1 MLGINDSGWDQEG
14 RFYLLAVA
22 EFWQN
27 ADFDFAGFLFMAK
40 ILALDTSTDACSVAL
55 NCDGHITSLFELAAK
70 SHTQRLLP
78 MVDELLQ
85 ASNVSLGDL
94 DALAFGRGPGSFTGL
109 RICMGVVQGLAFG
122 ANLPVIPV
130 STLSAM
136 AVGYWRQFALSS
148 PLASSATTNPPV
160 LVALD
165 ARMDEVYWALFA
177 AQDGQLEAQA
187 LTQEAVSAPAL
198 VARNDTV
205 LAMQQAFVA
214 IGSGWHYPALSPIQP
229 AQVHLAMYPHAED
242 IARIAAEYYARSET
256 MPICDAAP
264 VYLRDSVSWQ
274 KRQRIR
280 TTS

>member
-1 MLGINDSGWDQEG
+1 
-14 RFYLLAVA
+14 
-22 EFWQN
+22 
-27 ADFDFAGFLFMAK
+27 MAN

-55 NCDGHITSLFELAAK
+55 NCNGHVTSLFELAAK

-85 ASNVSLGDL
+85 MANISLNDL

-148 PLASSATTNPPV
+148 TLSSSANAYPPV

-165 ARMDEVYWALFA
+165 ARMDEVYWALFT
-177 AQDGQLEAQA
+177 AQDGQLEAKA
-187 LTQEAVSAPAL
+187 LTPEAVSAPEV
-198 VARNDTV
+198 VACNDTV
-205 LAMQQAFVA
+205 LAMQQEFVA
-214 IGSGWHYPALSPIQP
+214 IGPGWHYPGLSTILP
-229 AQVHLAMYPHAED
+229 AQVHLAMHPHAED
-242 IARIAAEYYARSET
+242 IARIAAEYYARGET
-256 MPICDAAP
+256 IPISDAAP

-280 TTS
+280 TAS